1 MAAGWTQGPLG
12 LGVSAAV
19 TAAGL
24 GACGAARN
32 VLGTNTGPCFLA
44 LPTARRAVEGRGSL
58 AGIRLVDVAK
68 LTPGDR
74 AVRALLDQ
82 LPVPPPREVCLV
94 AYAGSFTLGH
104 VEQPVGLP
112 PPPAG
117 VGPYAIAVGTT
128 PDSRLVGTFVGR
140 GLPRAFAR
148 AHVGF

>member
-1 MAAGWTQGPLG
+1 MPARWTQGPLA
-12 LGVSAAV
+12 LAVSAAV

-58 AGIRLVDVAK
+58 AGIRRVDVAK

-74 AVRALLDQ
+74 AVRARPDK
-82 LPVPPPREVCLV
+82 LPAPPPREVALV
-94 AYAGSFTLGH
+94 ASAGSFTLGQ
-104 VEQPVGLP
+104 VEHPVGLP

-117 VGPYAIAVGTT
+117 AAGTAIPRVTT
-128 PDSRLVGTFVGR
+128 PQS
-140 GLPRAFAR
+140 
-148 AHVGF
+148 